1 MTPFK
6 LREQVPLFA
15 FVAMLF
21 IMGVL
26 FGALMV
32 NQLTLGQKQ
41 DLSAYLSHFFQ
52 TFHQTTAMES
62 KTLFVQSLFN
72 NLKWII
78 LISLLGLSVIGLPF
92 VLIFNFLKGALLGF
106 TVRYLIDRMAWKGVV
121 MTFVSVM
128 PQQLLLI
135 PALFIT
141 SVMAIAY
148 SLYVMKHRRL
158 TPIIWNLTQ
167 ITLGMSVIT
176 IIATLFETFVTPKLL
191 LYITPWLLAN

>member
-128 PQQLLLI
+128 PEQLLLI